1 MKRVKSNRDK
11 GHKNNLHIIGVESNF
26 HNILEIKSI
35 ANVQTGKNP
44 EIPKPFDPPKS
55 PDFSHVSSPDSPTIS
70 PVKYNYLLSYI
81 KNLEKENKKLQSEM
95 YSVKEENSHLLRQNK
110 ELQIKISAQQNYIT
124 RLNVEI
130 SKLNRD
136 VYHVNALDIESN
148 RHQKYRS
155 LSRKV
160 YKPKNLIRSI
170 SNSCIERKEKY
181 KSIGV
186 VCSTPFIKD
195 S

>member
-11 GHKNNLHIIGVESNF
+11 GLKSNLHILGVESNF

-35 ANVQTGKNP
+35 TNIQTGKNP
-44 EIPKPFDPPKS
+44 EILKPFDLPKS
-55 PDFSHVSSPDSPTIS
+55 PDFSQISSPDSPTLS
-70 PVKYNYLLSYI
+70 PIKYNYLLSYI
-81 KNLEKENKKLQSEM
+81 KNLEKENKKIQSEM
-95 YSVKEENSHLLRQNK
+95 HSVKEENSHLLRQNK

-130 SKLNRD
+130 SKLSRD
-136 VYHVNALDIESN
+136 VYHVNAIDVD

-160 YKPKNLIRSI
+160 CRSKNLIRST

-186 VCSTPFIKD
+186 VCSTPMMKD